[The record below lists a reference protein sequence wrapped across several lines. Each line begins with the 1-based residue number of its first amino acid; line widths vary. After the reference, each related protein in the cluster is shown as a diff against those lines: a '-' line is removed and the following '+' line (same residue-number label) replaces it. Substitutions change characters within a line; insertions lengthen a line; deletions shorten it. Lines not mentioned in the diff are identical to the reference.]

1 MAINLGGGSA
11 SAFATLQLSGAQEM
25 LSKSLMRLSSGQ
37 RITTPSD
44 DPGGLA
50 VSMRLNNSITITKAV
65 QSNVDN
71 AKSYTDTQDS
81 ALESIGNIV
90 DRMSTIKTSYD
101 SASLASEKL
110 AYATEFK
117 ELSKSLAGYMSETF
131 NGISLFGEGG
141 KVAVGDPNR
150 SKVYT
155 SASQLDSGVYL
166 TMGNVSIRS
175 ALTTTATA
183 GVAND
188 PSELWSATEA
198 TGFVGDLSISD
209 VDSTSLSGVVTN
221 LASVRAEVAATSSR
235 LGFAS
240 DFLGTS
246 RTNLESAYGRIMD
259 VDIAEE
265 TTNYA
270 KYNLQVYAASA
281 ALAQSNLNLG
291 IVLDLLKSAGG
302 RS

>member
-11 SAFATLQLSGAQEM
+11 SAFATLQLSGAQDM

-65 QSNVDN
+65 QSNVEN

-101 SASLASEKL
+101 SATLASEKE
-110 AYATEFK
+110 AYAVEFK
-117 ELSKSLAGYMSETF
+117 ELSKSLAGYMNETF

-141 KVAVGDPNR
+141 KVAVGDPSRN
-150 SKVYT
+150 KGYT
-155 SASQLDSGVYL
+155 SASQLDSGVFL
-166 TMGNVSIRS
+166 TMGNVSIRG
-175 ALTTTATA
+175 ALTTDSAA
-183 GVAND
+183 
-188 PSELWSATEA
+188 ELWSATEA

-209 VDSTSLSGVVTN
+209 VALPSLSGVITK
-221 LASVRAEVAATSSR
+221 LATVRADVAATSSR

>member
-25 LSKSLMRLSSGQ
+25 LSKSLMRLSSGR

-65 QSNVDN
+65 RSNVEN

-101 SASLASEKL
+101 SATLSSEKE

-117 ELSKSLAGYMSETF
+117 ELSKSLAGYMNETF

-141 KVAVGDPNR
+141 KVAVGDSSR

-166 TMGNVSIRS
+166 TMGNVSIRG
-175 ALTTTATA
+175 ALTTTHTA
-183 GVAND
+183 GVAGA
-188 PSELWSATEA
+188 STLWSATQV
-198 TGFVGDLSISD
+198 TGTVGDLSISD
-209 VDSTSLSGVVTN
+209 VALTSLSGVITN

-246 RTNLESAYGRIMD
+246 RMNLESAYGRIMD

-265 TTNYA
+265 VTNYA
-270 KYNLQVYAASA
+270 KYNLQVYAAAA

>member
-1 MAINLGGGSA
+1 
-11 SAFATLQLSGAQEM
+11 M

-65 QSNVDN
+65 QSNVEN

-101 SASLASEKL
+101 SVVLTSAKL

-117 ELSKSLAGYMSETF
+117 ELSKSLAGYMNETF

-141 KVAVGDPNR
+141 KVAVGDTSR

-155 SASQLDSGVYL
+155 SSSQLDSGVFL
-166 TMGNVSIRS
+166 TMGNVSIRG
-175 ALTTTATA
+175 ALTTTHTA
-183 GVAND
+183 GAVAV
-188 PSELWSATEA
+188 SELWSATQA
-198 TGFVGDLSISD
+198 TGTANDLSISD
-209 VDSTSLSGVVTN
+209 VALTSLSGVITN

-240 DFLGTS
+240 DFLGSS

>member
-65 QSNVDN
+65 QSNVEN

-81 ALESIGNIV
+81 ALESVGNIV

-101 SASLASEKL
+101 SATLVSEKE
-110 AYATEFK
+110 AYAIEFK
-117 ELSKSLAGYMSETF
+117 ELSKSLAGYMNETF

-141 KVAVGDPNR
+141 KVAVGDPSR

-155 SASQLDSGVYL
+155 SASQLESGVYL
-166 TMGNVSIRS
+166 TMGNVEIRT
-175 ALTTTATA
+175 ALTTTHTA
-183 GVAND
+183 GAAGA
-188 PSELWSATEA
+188 STLWSATQT
-198 TGFVGDLSISD
+198 TGTVGDLSISD
-209 VDSTSLSGVVTN
+209 VALTSLSGVITN

>member
-11 SAFATLQLSGAQEM
+11 SAFATLQLSGAQDM

-50 VSMRLNNSITITKAV
+50 VSMRLNNSITITKSV

-101 SASLASEKL
+101 SATLASEKE
-110 AYATEFK
+110 AYAVEFK
-117 ELSKSLAGYMSETF
+117 ELSKSLAGYMNETF

-141 KVAVGDPNR
+141 KVAVGDPSR

-155 SASQLDSGVYL
+155 SASQLDSGVFL
-166 TMGNVSIRS
+166 TMGNVSIRG
-175 ALTTTATA
+175 ALTTDSAA
-183 GVAND
+183 
-188 PSELWSATEA
+188 ELWSATEA

-209 VDSTSLSGVVTN
+209 VALPSLSGVITK
-221 LASVRAEVAATSSR
+221 LATVRADVAATSSR

>member
-11 SAFATLQLSGAQEM
+11 SAFATLQLSGAQDM

-65 QSNVDN
+65 QSNVEN

-101 SASLASEKL
+101 SATLASEKE
-110 AYATEFK
+110 AYAIEFK
-117 ELSKSLAGYMSETF
+117 ELSKSLAGYMNETF

-155 SASQLDSGVYL
+155 SASQLDSGVFL
-166 TMGNVSIRS
+166 TMGNVSIRG
-175 ALTTTATA
+175 ALTTDSAA
-183 GVAND
+183 
-188 PSELWSATEA
+188 ELWSATEA

-209 VDSTSLSGVVTN
+209 VALPSLSGVITK
-221 LASVRAEVAATSSR
+221 LATVRADVAATSSR

>member
-25 LSKSLMRLSSGQ
+25 LSKSLMRLSSGK

-101 SASLASEKL
+101 SATLASQKL

-117 ELSKSLAGYMSETF
+117 ELSKSLAGFMSETF

-141 KVAVGDPNR
+141 KVAVGDPSR

-155 SASQLDSGVYL
+155 SASQLESGVHL
-166 TMGNVSIRS
+166 TMGNVSIRG
-175 ALTTTATA
+175 ALSTTHTA
-183 GVAND
+183 GSAGV
-188 PSELWSATEA
+188 SELWSATQA
-198 TGFVGDLSISD
+198 TGSAGDLSISD
-209 VDSTSLSGVVTN
+209 VALTSLSGVITN
-221 LASVRAEVAATSSR
+221 LSSVRAEVAATSSR

-240 DFLGTS
+240 DFLGAS

-270 KYNLQVYAASA
+270 KYNLKVYAASA

>member
-1 MAINLGGGSA
+1 MANNLGGGSA
-11 SAFATLQLSGAQEM
+11 SAFATRQLSGAQEL
-25 LSKSLMRLSSGQ
+25 LSKSLMRLSSGR

-50 VSMRLNNSITITKAV
+50 VSMRLNNSITITKTV
-65 QSNVDN
+65 QSNVEN

-101 SASLASEKL
+101 TAVANNQTSEKN

-117 ELSKSLAGYMSETF
+117 ELSKSLAGYMNETF
-131 NGISLFGEGG
+131 NGISLFGKGG
-141 KVAVGDPNR
+141 NVAVGDTSR
-150 SKVYT
+150 QKVYT
-155 SASQLDSGVYL
+155 SASQLDSGVFL
-166 TMGNVSIRS
+166 TMGNVSI
-175 ALTTTATA
+175 ATKLTTTHTDKSL
-183 GVAND
+183 GG
-188 PSELWSATEA
+188 SQLWSS
-198 TGFVGDLSISD
+198 TGALSISQIEL
-209 VDSTSLSGVVTN
+209 TSLSGIISN
-221 LASVRAEVAATSSR
+221 ISGVRAQVGATSAR

-259 VDIAEE
+259 VDVAEE

-270 KYNLQVYAASA
+270 KYNLQVYVASA

>member
-1 MAINLGGGSA
+1 MAINLGGGGA

-65 QSNVDN
+65 QSNVEN

-101 SASLASEKL
+101 SVVLTSEKL

-117 ELSKSLAGYMSETF
+117 ELSKSLAGYMNETF

-141 KVAVGDPNR
+141 KVAVGDTSR

-155 SASQLDSGVYL
+155 SSSQLDSGVFL
-166 TMGNVSIRS
+166 TMGNVSIRG
-175 ALTTTATA
+175 ALTTTHTA
-183 GVAND
+183 GAVAV
-188 PSELWSATEA
+188 SELWSATQA
-198 TGFVGDLSISD
+198 TGTANDLSISD
-209 VDSTSLSGVVTN
+209 VALTSLSGVITN

-240 DFLGTS
+240 DFLGSS

>member
-1 MAINLGGGSA
+1 MAINLGGGGA

-65 QSNVDN
+65 QSNVEN

-101 SASLASEKL
+101 SVVLTSEKL

-117 ELSKSLAGYMSETF
+117 ELSKSLAGYMNETF

-141 KVAVGDPNR
+141 KVAVGDTSR

-155 SASQLDSGVYL
+155 SSSQLDSGVFL
-166 TMGNVSIRS
+166 TMGNVSIRG
-175 ALTTTATA
+175 ALTTTHTA
-183 GVAND
+183 GAVAV
-188 PSELWSATEA
+188 SELWSATQA
-198 TGFVGDLSISD
+198 TGTANDLSISD
-209 VDSTSLSGVVTN
+209 VALTSLSGVITN

-240 DFLGTS
+240 DFLGSS

-265 TTNYA
+265 TRNYA

>member
-11 SAFATLQLSGAQEM
+11 SAFATLQLSGAQDM

-65 QSNVDN
+65 QSNVEN

-101 SASLASEKL
+101 SATLASEKE
-110 AYATEFK
+110 AYAVEFK
-117 ELSKSLAGYMSETF
+117 ELSKSLAGYMNETF

-141 KVAVGDPNR
+141 KVAVGDPSR

-155 SASQLDSGVYL
+155 SASQLDSGVFL
-166 TMGNVSIRS
+166 TMGNVSIRG
-175 ALTTTATA
+175 ALTTDSAA
-183 GVAND
+183 
-188 PSELWSATEA
+188 ELWSATEA

-209 VDSTSLSGVVTN
+209 VALPSLSGVITK
-221 LASVRAEVAATSSR
+221 LATVRADVAATSSR

>member
-11 SAFATLQLSGAQEM
+11 SAFATLQLSGAQDM

-65 QSNVDN
+65 QSNVEN

-101 SASLASEKL
+101 SATLASEKE
-110 AYATEFK
+110 AYAVEFK
-117 ELSKSLAGYMSETF
+117 ELSKSLAGYMNETF

-141 KVAVGDPNR
+141 KVAVGDPSR

-155 SASQLDSGVYL
+155 SASQLDSGVFL
-166 TMGNVSIRS
+166 TMGNVSIRG
-175 ALTTTATA
+175 ALTTDSAA
-183 GVAND
+183 
-188 PSELWSATEA
+188 ELWSATEA

-209 VDSTSLSGVVTN
+209 VALTSLSGVITN

>member
-11 SAFATLQLSGAQEM
+11 SAFASRQLSGAQEL
-25 LSKSLMRLSSGQ
+25 LSKSLMRLSSGR

-50 VSMRLNNSITITKAV
+50 VSMRLNNSITITKTV
-65 QSNVDN
+65 QSNVEN

-101 SASLASEKL
+101 SVTLTSEKT
-110 AYATEFK
+110 AYAVEFK
-117 ELSKSLAGYMSETF
+117 ELSKSLAGYMNETF
-131 NGISLFGEGG
+131 NGISLFGKGG
-141 KVAVGDPNR
+141 NVAVGDTSR
-150 SKVYT
+150 QKVYT
-155 SASQLDSGVYL
+155 SASQLDSGVFL
-166 TMGNVSIRS
+166 TMGNVSIS
-175 ALTTTATA
+175 TALTTDSGA
-183 GVAND
+183 
-188 PSELWSATEA
+188 ELWSATKT
-198 TGFVGDLSISD
+198 TGSPGDLSISD
-209 VDSTSLSGVVTN
+209 VTLTSLSGVITS
-221 LASVRAEVAATSSR
+221 LASVRAGVAATSSR

-259 VDIAEE
+259 VDVAEE

-270 KYNLQVYAASA
+270 KYNLQVYVASA

>member
-11 SAFATLQLSGAQEM
+11 SAFATLQLSGAQDM

-65 QSNVDN
+65 QSNVEN

-101 SASLASEKL
+101 SATLASEKE
-110 AYATEFK
+110 AYAVEFK
-117 ELSKSLAGYMSETF
+117 ELSKSLAGYMNETF

-141 KVAVGDPNR
+141 KVAVGDPSR

-155 SASQLDSGVYL
+155 SASQLDSGVFL
-166 TMGNVSIRS
+166 TMGNVSIRG
-175 ALTTTATA
+175 ALTTDSAA
-183 GVAND
+183 
-188 PSELWSATEA
+188 ELWSATEA

-209 VDSTSLSGVVTN
+209 VALPSLSGVITN
-221 LASVRAEVAATSSR
+221 LATVRAEVAATSSR

>member
-1 MAINLGGGSA
+1 MAINLGGGGA

-65 QSNVDN
+65 QSNVEN

-101 SASLASEKL
+101 SVVLTSAKL

-117 ELSKSLAGYMSETF
+117 ELSKSLAGYMNETF

-141 KVAVGDPNR
+141 KVAVGDTSR

-155 SASQLDSGVYL
+155 SSSQLDSGVFL
-166 TMGNVSIRS
+166 TMGNVSIRG
-175 ALTTTATA
+175 ALTTTHTA
-183 GVAND
+183 GAVAV
-188 PSELWSATEA
+188 SELWSATQA
-198 TGFVGDLSISD
+198 TGTANDLSISD
-209 VDSTSLSGVVTN
+209 VALTSLSGVITN

-240 DFLGTS
+240 DFLGSS

-270 KYNLQVYAASA
+270 KYNLKVYAASA

>member
-1 MAINLGGGSA
+1 MAINLGGGGA

-25 LSKSLMRLSSGQ
+25 LSKSLMRLSSGL

-65 QSNVDN
+65 QSNVEN
-71 AKSYTDTQDS
+71 AKSFTDTQDS

-101 SASLASEKL
+101 SVVLTSEKL

-117 ELSKSLAGYMSETF
+117 ELSKSLAGYMNETF

-141 KVAVGDPNR
+141 KVAVGDTSR

-155 SASQLDSGVYL
+155 SASQLESGVFL
-166 TMGNVSIRS
+166 TMGNVSIRG
-175 ALTTTATA
+175 ALTTTHTA
-183 GVAND
+183 GAAVV
-188 PSELWSATEA
+188 SELWSATQA
-198 TGFVGDLSISD
+198 TGTANDLSISD
-209 VDSTSLSGVVTN
+209 VALTSLSGVITN

-240 DFLGTS
+240 DFLGSS

>member
-11 SAFATLQLSGAQEM
+11 SAFATLQLSGAQDM

-65 QSNVDN
+65 QSNVEN

-101 SASLASEKL
+101 SATLASEKK
-110 AYATEFK
+110 AYAIEFK
-117 ELSKSLAGYMSETF
+117 ELSKSLAGYMNETF

-141 KVAVGDPNR
+141 KVAVGDPSR

-155 SASQLDSGVYL
+155 SASQLDSGVFL
-166 TMGNVSIRS
+166 TMGNVSIRG
-175 ALTTTATA
+175 ALTTDSAA
-183 GVAND
+183 
-188 PSELWSATEA
+188 ELWSATEA

-209 VDSTSLSGVVTN
+209 IALTSLSGVITN

>member
-81 ALESIGNIV
+81 ALESIGNVV

-101 SASLASEKL
+101 SATLASEKE
-110 AYATEFK
+110 AYAIEFK
-117 ELSKSLAGYMSETF
+117 ELSKSLAGYMNETF

-166 TMGNVSIRS
+166 TMGNVEIRT
-175 ALTTTATA
+175 ALTTTHTA
-183 GVAND
+183 GAAGA
-188 PSELWSATEA
+188 STLWSATKA
-198 TGFVGDLSISD
+198 TGTVGDLSISD
-209 VDSTSLSGVVTN
+209 VALTSLSGVITN
-221 LASVRAEVAATSSR
+221 LATVRAEVAGTSSR

>member
-11 SAFATLQLSGAQEM
+11 SAFATLQLSGAQDM

-65 QSNVDN
+65 QSNVEN

-101 SASLASEKL
+101 SATLASEKE
-110 AYATEFK
+110 AYAVEFK
-117 ELSKSLAGYMSETF
+117 ELSKSLAGYMNETF

-141 KVAVGDPNR
+141 KVAVGDPSR

-155 SASQLDSGVYL
+155 SASQLDSGVFL
-166 TMGNVSIRS
+166 TMGNVSIRG
-175 ALTTTATA
+175 ALTTDSAA
-183 GVAND
+183 
-188 PSELWSATEA
+188 ELWSATEA

-209 VDSTSLSGVVTN
+209 VALPSLSGVITK
-221 LASVRAEVAATSSR
+221 LATVRADVAATSSR

-291 IVLDLLKSAGG
+291 IVIDLLKSAGG

>member
-11 SAFATLQLSGAQEM
+11 SAFASRQLSGAQEL
-25 LSKSLMRLSSGQ
+25 LSKSLMRLSSGR

-65 QSNVDN
+65 QSNVEN

-101 SASLASEKL
+101 SVTLTSEKN

-117 ELSKSLAGYMSETF
+117 ELSRSLAGYMGETF
-131 NGISLFGEGG
+131 NGISLFGKGG
-141 KVAVGDPNR
+141 NVAVGDTSR
-150 SKVYT
+150 QKVYT
-155 SASQLDSGVYL
+155 SASQLDSGVFL
-166 TMGNVSIRS
+166 TMGNVSI
-175 ALTTTATA
+175 ATKLTTTHTDKTL
-183 GVAND
+183 GG
-188 PSELWSATEA
+188 SQLWSS
-198 TGFVGDLSISD
+198 TGALSISQIEL
-209 VDSTSLSGVVTN
+209 TSLSGIISN
-221 LASVRAEVAATSSR
+221 ISGVRAQVGATSAR

-259 VDIAEE
+259 VDVAEE

-270 KYNLQVYAASA
+270 KYNLQVYVASA

>member
-65 QSNVDN
+65 QSNVEN

-101 SASLASEKL
+101 SVVLTSAKL

-117 ELSKSLAGYMSETF
+117 ELSKSLAGYMNETF

-141 KVAVGDPNR
+141 KVAVGDTSR

-155 SASQLDSGVYL
+155 SASQLDSGVFL
-166 TMGNVSIRS
+166 TMGNVSIRG
-175 ALTTTATA
+175 ALTTTHTA
-183 GVAND
+183 GAVAV
-188 PSELWSATEA
+188 SELWSATQA
-198 TGFVGDLSISD
+198 TGTANDLSISD
-209 VDSTSLSGVVTN
+209 VALTSLSGVITN

-240 DFLGTS
+240 DFLGSS

>member
-1 MAINLGGGSA
+1 MAINLGGGGA

-65 QSNVDN
+65 QSNVEN

-101 SASLASEKL
+101 SVVLTSAKL

-117 ELSKSLAGYMSETF
+117 ELSKSLAGYMNETF

-141 KVAVGDPNR
+141 KVAVGDTSR

-155 SASQLDSGVYL
+155 SASQLDSGVFL
-166 TMGNVSIRS
+166 TMGNVSIRG
-175 ALTTTATA
+175 ALTTTHTA
-183 GVAND
+183 GAVAV
-188 PSELWSATEA
+188 SELWSATQA
-198 TGFVGDLSISD
+198 TGTANDLSISD
-209 VDSTSLSGVVTN
+209 VALTSLSGVITN

-240 DFLGTS
+240 DFLGSS

>member
-65 QSNVDN
+65 QSNVEN

-101 SASLASEKL
+101 SATLASEKE
-110 AYATEFK
+110 AYAIEFK
-117 ELSKSLAGYMSETF
+117 ELSKSLAGYMNETF

-141 KVAVGDPNR
+141 KVAVGDPSR

-166 TMGNVSIRS
+166 TMGNAEIRT
-175 ALTTTATA
+175 ALTTTHTA
-183 GVAND
+183 GAVAA
-188 PSELWSATEA
+188 STLWSATQA
-198 TGFVGDLSISD
+198 TGTIGDLSISD
-209 VDSTSLSGVVTN
+209 VALTSLSGVITN
-221 LASVRAEVAATSSR
+221 LATVRAEVAATSSR

>member
-1 MAINLGGGSA
+1 
-11 SAFATLQLSGAQEM
+11 
-25 LSKSLMRLSSGQ
+25 
-37 RITTPSD
+37 
-44 DPGGLA
+44 
-50 VSMRLNNSITITKAV
+50 SMRLNNSITITKTV
-65 QSNVDN
+65 QSNVEN

-101 SASLASEKL
+101 SATLASEKE
-110 AYATEFK
+110 AYAVEFK
-117 ELSKSLAGYMSETF
+117 ELSKSLAGYMNETF

-141 KVAVGDPNR
+141 KVAVGDPSR

-155 SASQLDSGVYL
+155 SASQLDSGVFL
-166 TMGNVSIRS
+166 TMGNVSIRG
-175 ALTTTATA
+175 ALTTDSAA
-183 GVAND
+183 
-188 PSELWSATEA
+188 ELWSATEA

-209 VDSTSLSGVVTN
+209 VALPSLSGVITK
-221 LASVRAEVAATSSR
+221 LATVRADVAATSSR

>member
-1 MAINLGGGSA
+1 MAINLGGGGA

-65 QSNVDN
+65 QSNVEN

-101 SASLASEKL
+101 SVVLTSAKL

-117 ELSKSLAGYMSETF
+117 ELSKSLAGYMNETF

-141 KVAVGDPNR
+141 KVAVGDTSR

-155 SASQLDSGVYL
+155 SSSQLDSGVFL
-166 TMGNVSIRS
+166 TMGNVSIRG
-175 ALTTTATA
+175 ALTTTHTA
-183 GVAND
+183 GAVAV
-188 PSELWSATEA
+188 SELWSATQA
-198 TGFVGDLSISD
+198 TGTANDLSISD
-209 VDSTSLSGVVTN
+209 VALTSLSGVITN

-240 DFLGTS
+240 DFLGSS

>member
-65 QSNVDN
+65 QSNVEN

-101 SASLASEKL
+101 SVVLTSAKL

-117 ELSKSLAGYMSETF
+117 ELSKSLAGYMNETF

-141 KVAVGDPNR
+141 KVAVGDTSR

-155 SASQLDSGVYL
+155 SSSQLDSGVFL
-166 TMGNVSIRS
+166 TMGNVSIRG
-175 ALTTTATA
+175 ALTTTHTA
-183 GVAND
+183 GAVAV
-188 PSELWSATEA
+188 SELWSATQA
-198 TGFVGDLSISD
+198 TGTANDLSISD
-209 VDSTSLSGVVTN
+209 VALTSLSGVITN

-240 DFLGTS
+240 DFLGSS

-265 TTNYA
+265 TRNYA

>member
-1 MAINLGGGSA
+1 MAINLGGGGA

-65 QSNVDN
+65 QSNVEN

-101 SASLASEKL
+101 SVVLTSAKL

-117 ELSKSLAGYMSETF
+117 ELSKSLAGYMNETF

-141 KVAVGDPNR
+141 KVAVGDTSR

-155 SASQLDSGVYL
+155 SSSQLDSGVFL
-166 TMGNVSIRS
+166 TMGNVSIRG
-175 ALTTTATA
+175 ALTTTHTA
-183 GVAND
+183 GAVAV
-188 PSELWSATEA
+188 SELWSATQA
-198 TGFVGDLSISD
+198 TGTANDLSISD
-209 VDSTSLSGVVTN
+209 VALTSLSGVITN

-240 DFLGTS
+240 DFLGSS

-265 TTNYA
+265 TRNNA

>member
-101 SASLASEKL
+101 SVVLTSAKL

-117 ELSKSLAGYMSETF
+117 ELSKSLAGYMNETF

-141 KVAVGDPNR
+141 KVAVGDTSR

-155 SASQLDSGVYL
+155 SSSQLDSGVFL
-166 TMGNVSIRS
+166 TMGNVSIRG
-175 ALTTTATA
+175 ALTTTHTA
-183 GVAND
+183 GAVAV
-188 PSELWSATEA
+188 SELWSATQA
-198 TGFVGDLSISD
+198 TGTANDLSISD
-209 VDSTSLSGVVTN
+209 VALTSLSGVITN

-240 DFLGTS
+240 DFLGSS

-265 TTNYA
+265 TRNYA

>member
-65 QSNVDN
+65 QSNVEN

-101 SASLASEKL
+101 SATLASEKE
-110 AYATEFK
+110 AYAIEFK
-117 ELSKSLAGYMSETF
+117 ELSKSLAGYMNETF

-141 KVAVGDPNR
+141 KVAVGDPSR

-166 TMGNVSIRS
+166 TMGNVEIRT
-175 ALTTTATA
+175 ALTTTHTA
-183 GVAND
+183 GAAGA
-188 PSELWSATEA
+188 STLWSATKA
-198 TGFVGDLSISD
+198 TGTVGDLSISD
-209 VDSTSLSGVVTN
+209 VALTSLSGVITN
-221 LASVRAEVAATSSR
+221 LATVRAEVAATSSR

>member
-1 MAINLGGGSA
+1 MAINLGGGGA

-65 QSNVDN
+65 QSNVEN

-101 SASLASEKL
+101 SVVLTSAKL

-117 ELSKSLAGYMSETF
+117 ELSKSLAGYMNETF

-141 KVAVGDPNR
+141 KVAVGDTSR

-155 SASQLDSGVYL
+155 SSSQLDSGVFL
-166 TMGNVSIRS
+166 TMGNVSIRG
-175 ALTTTATA
+175 ALTTTHTA
-183 GVAND
+183 GAVAV
-188 PSELWSATEA
+188 SELWSATQA
-198 TGFVGDLSISD
+198 TGTANDLSISD
-209 VDSTSLSGVVTN
+209 VALTSLSGVITN

-240 DFLGTS
+240 DFLGSS

-265 TTNYA
+265 TRNYA

>member
-1 MAINLGGGSA
+1 MAINLGGGSG
-11 SAFATLQLSGAQEM
+11 SAFATRHLSGAQEM
-25 LSKSLMRLSSGQ
+25 LSKSLMRLSSGR

-50 VSMRLNNSITITKAV
+50 VSMRLNNSITITKTV

-101 SASLASEKL
+101 SATLASEKK
-110 AYATEFK
+110 AYAIEFK
-117 ELSKSLAGYMSETF
+117 ELSKSLAGYMNETF

-141 KVAVGDPNR
+141 KVAVGDPSR

-155 SASQLDSGVYL
+155 SASQLDSGVHL
-166 TMGNVSIRS
+166 TMGNVSIRG
-175 ALTTTATA
+175 ALTTTHTA
-183 GVAND
+183 GSAGA
-188 PSELWSATEA
+188 STLWSATQA
-198 TGFVGDLSISD
+198 TGSAGDLSISD
-209 VDSTSLSGVVTN
+209 VALTSLSGVITS

>member
-50 VSMRLNNSITITKAV
+50 VSMRLNNSITITKTV

-101 SASLASEKL
+101 SATLASEKK
-110 AYATEFK
+110 AYAIEFK
-117 ELSKSLAGYMSETF
+117 ELSKSLAGYMNETF

-141 KVAVGDPNR
+141 KVAVGDPSR

-155 SASQLDSGVYL
+155 SASQLDSGVFL
-166 TMGNVSIRS
+166 TMGNVSIRG
-175 ALTTTATA
+175 ALTTDSTA
-183 GVAND
+183 
-188 PSELWSATEA
+188 ELWSATEA

-209 VDSTSLSGVVTN
+209 VALTSLSGVITK
-221 LASVRAEVAATSSR
+221 LATVRADVAATSSR